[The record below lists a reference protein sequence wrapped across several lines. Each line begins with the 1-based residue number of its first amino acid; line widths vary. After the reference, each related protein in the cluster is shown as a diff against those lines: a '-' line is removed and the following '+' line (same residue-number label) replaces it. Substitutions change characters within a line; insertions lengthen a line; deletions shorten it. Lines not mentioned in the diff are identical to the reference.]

1 MPATTPTRRPLAAY
15 CASRLVD
22 NIVSMAA
29 LLPVILL
36 AALVAAFLGIGRA
49 HAEDIACNG
58 VNLLDSWEK
67 TAPDRIDRIEA
78 EAALVP
84 NGTGTFW
91 KIEKP
96 GVPPSY
102 LLGTMHVTD
111 PRVLTMPKGAPEAF
125 TAAST
130 VIVESDEILDEKKAQ
145 VALFSDPSLT
155 MFTDGS
161 TIESYLD
168 ADQKVILTEGLK
180 ARGLPLATVA
190 RMKPWMIASFVSLPP
205 CELGRKAGG
214 AVFLDQKLAQDAVSQ
229 GKTLKGLET
238 IVEQIQALNDLP
250 MAFHVSALVDTLKLG
265 NLVEDAMETTTEL
278 YLDGRIATIMPMLK
292 AASQTVEGSD
302 SEQEA
307 VAFEQRIV
315 TDRNHVMATRA
326 RESLDTGNVF
336 MAVGALHLPGPEGVV
351 ELLRKDGFTLT
362 VMPRT

>member
-1 MPATTPTRRPLAAY
+1 MPATTPTRGPLSAPLA
-15 CASRLVD
+15 RFLVD
-22 NIVSMAA
+22 TLVSLAA

-36 AALVAAFLGIGRA
+36 AALVAACLNVGSARA
-49 HAEDIACNG
+49 QETACNG
-58 VNLLDSWEK
+58 VNLLESWQK
-67 TAPDRIDRIEA
+67 AAPDRVARVTA

-96 GVPPSY
+96 GVPASY

-111 PRVLTMPKGAPEAF
+111 PRVLAMPQGAPDAF
-125 TAAST
+125 AGAAT
-130 VIVESDEILDEKKAQ
+130 VIVESDEILDERRAQ
-145 VALFSDPSLT
+145 AALFSDPSLT

-180 ARGLPLATVA
+180 ARGLPLAAVA

-205 CELGRKAGG
+205 CELSRKAGG
-214 AVFLDQKLAQDAVSQ
+214 AVFLDQKLAQDAVAT

-238 IVEQIQALNDLP
+238 MVEQIHALNDLP
-250 MAFHVSALVDTLKLG
+250 MAFHISALVDTLKLG

-278 YLDGRIATIMPMLK
+278 YLEGRIATIMPMLK
-292 AASQTVEGSD
+292 AASETVEGSD
-302 SEQEA
+302 SEQES

-326 RESLDTGNVF
+326 RPSLDAGNAF
-336 MAVGALHLPGPEGVV
+336 MAVGALHLPGPEGVI

-362 VMPRT
+362 AMP